1 MTRVAFASFL
11 DEMKLEQDYIYE
23 DEHLLREPL
32 LMRGVE
38 VQTMPWEH
46 PRVKWDV
53 FDAVIIRSTWNY
65 HLHWAA
71 FSEWLT
77 ALEAQGVRVLNPIA
91 MLRWNVDKTY
101 LGTLDALGIRT
112 LPTVFVPC
120 GSQADLAELIKR
132 RGWSQAVVKPTISAG
147 GDNTWRV
154 SSDAAEGQQERFI
167 SALQQHT
174 LMVQQFA
181 EGIKDG
187 EWSFHFF
194 NGLYSH
200 TVRKVPVSGEMFV
213 HVQRGGSVHAVQP
226 TSRQIGEASN
236 IVYAVQQALGLLPL
250 YARVDMVMHEGHLAL
265 MELELVEPYL
275 YMQYADRTQAHDR
288 FADAIVLQVKR

>member
-1 MTRVAFASFL
+1 MTRIAFASFL
-11 DEMKLEQDYIYE
+11 DEMGLEQDYIYE
-23 DEHLLREPL
+23 DERLLREPL
-32 LMRGVE
+32 LTREVE
-38 VQTMPWEH
+38 VETIPWER
-46 PRVKWDV
+46 PMVEWAA

-65 HLHWAA
+65 HLRWPA

-77 ALEAQGVRVLNPIA
+77 ALETQGVRVLNPIP
-91 MLRWNVDKTY
+91 MLRWNIDKTY
-101 LGTLDALGIRT
+101 LGTLSALGIRT
-112 LPTVFVPC
+112 LPTVFIPC
-120 GSQADLAELIKR
+120 GSQADLSELIR
-132 RGWSQAVVKPTISAG
+132 QRGWSQAVVKPTISAG

-154 SSDAAEGQQERFI
+154 DADTASSHQERFL

-181 EGIKDG
+181 ERISEG

-200 TVRKVPVSGEMFV
+200 AVRKVPASGEMFV
-213 HVQRGGSVHAVQP
+213 HVHRGGSVHSVQP

-236 IVYAVQQALGLLPL
+236 IVYAVQQTLGILPL
-250 YARVDMVMHEGHLAL
+250 YARVDMVMHEGHLTL